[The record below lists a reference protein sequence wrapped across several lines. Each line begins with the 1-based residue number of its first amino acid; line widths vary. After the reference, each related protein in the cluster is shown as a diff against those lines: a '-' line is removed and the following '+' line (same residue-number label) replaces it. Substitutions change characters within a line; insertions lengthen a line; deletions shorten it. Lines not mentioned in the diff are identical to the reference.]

1 MKIIYK
7 IVVFAVI
14 LSVSGLVSAQ
24 PLFTSG
30 FESWT
35 SNLPDGWVGSKTT
48 ISHDSIIQ
56 YTASVHSGTSACK
69 LQSSSSSHKRFN
81 TQALPV
87 ISGKSYKITFWVR
100 GKGEIRTGM
109 YKGAGASYYP
119 YNAYIIVDSLDWV
132 EYSQTIVV
140 DTTSAAAEFIFS
152 VRNTRAD
159 KDHLQIDDVTI
170 DTLSSTPVDVKI
182 RQIQYTTNPG
192 GASPYAGQ
200 VVTTRGVVT
209 ATHSKG
215 YFIQDSSGQWNGIY
229 VLDSINAGSL
239 NLGDSIQVTGLVN
252 EYFNFTEII
261 NVSAFSV
268 LASGTAVPAPYAV
281 TSVTVKNE
289 DVESVLV
296 KITNATCTDTD
307 AGYGMWTVN
316 NGTTGADTCKIYNW
330 FFVFTPTLN
339 VHYDVTG
346 PVYYAY
352 SEYRIVPRTL
362 ADVQVTSGINEI
374 LIDNVNIYPNPASD
388 YMTISNLLG
397 VEHIYIM
404 DITGHIVKSMDT
416 RQTNDVRLDISD
428 IQAGMYFIGF
438 VKDGMTAGSRKLI
451 KY

>member
-7 IVVFAVI
+7 IVVFAII

-48 ISHDSIIQ
+48 ITHDSIIQ
-56 YTASVHSGTSACK
+56 YTASVHSGVSACK

-100 GKGEIRTGM
+100 GKGEVRTGM
-109 YKGAGASYYP
+109 YKGAGSSYYP

-152 VRNTRAD
+152 IRNTRAD

-182 RQIQYTTNPG
+182 HQIQYTTNPG

-209 ATHSKG
+209 AAHSKG
-215 YFIQDSSGQWNGIY
+215 YFIQDSTGQWNGIY

-261 NVSAFSV
+261 NVSSFSV

-296 KITNATCTDTD
+296 KITNATCTDAD

-316 NGTTGADTCKIYNW
+316 SGTTGADTCKIYNW

-404 DITGHIVKSMDT
+404 DITGHIVKSWDT
-416 RQTNDVRLDISD
+416 RQTNDVRLDVSD